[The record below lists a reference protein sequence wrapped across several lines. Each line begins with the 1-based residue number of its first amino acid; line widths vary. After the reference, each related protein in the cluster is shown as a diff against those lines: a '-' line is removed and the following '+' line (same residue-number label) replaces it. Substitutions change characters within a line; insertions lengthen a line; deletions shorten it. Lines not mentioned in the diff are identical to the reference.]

1 MTYSVAVM
9 PSPNPPEQPGRSH
22 VRRHD
27 VAGRDIDEATH
38 FYERVHD
45 AHAVRLTQD
54 EDRPFGYR
62 LRAVG
67 DERLRLR
74 SSALSARRWGR
85 IEPQGR
91 YLVTWAHDGEL
102 AIDGGADT
110 ELVVSAGTPAVYPT
124 GRPFTIEAPP
134 SITLHT
140 IDIDGPAL
148 EALHLARSGEHAEP
162 LRFAQTPDP
171 EGLAALQRTLA
182 ASTPV
187 LLDPAA
193 DRLTRARMVD
203 AVSRRVLDAFAPAP
217 AFPRFPGHPANVIR
231 ALDYI
236 EAHLTEPITTADLAA
251 AAGLSQR
258 GLQQAFGRNDL
269 PTPLEA
275 LREARLRRARTLLA
289 DARPG
294 EVSVAAIARQLG
306 FVHLGRFAGYY
317 AERFGERPSDTLR
330 A

>member
-1 MTYSVAVM
+1 MTYSVGVM
-9 PSPNPPEQPGRSH
+9 SSANPPEQPGRSH
-22 VRRHD
+22 VRRDD
-27 VAGRDIDEATH
+27 VAGRDLDEAVG

-45 AHAVRLTQD
+45 AHAVRLTPED
-54 EDRPFGYR
+54 DRPFRYR

-67 DERLRLR
+67 DDHLRLR

-85 IEPQGR
+85 IEPLGR
-91 YLVTWAHDGEL
+91 YLVTWAHEGDL
-102 AIDGGADT
+102 AFDLGTDD
-110 ELVVSAGTPAVYPT
+110 ELVVGPGTPAVYPT

-134 SITLHT
+134 SVTLHT
-140 IDIDGPAL
+140 IDIDAGSL
-148 EALHLARSGEHAEP
+148 EALHARRTGDRAAP
-162 LRFAQTPDP
+162 LHFDRIPDHD
-171 EGLAALQRTLA
+171 GLAALQRALA

-187 LLDPAA
+187 FLDPAA
-193 DRLTRARMVD
+193 DRLARARLVE
-203 AVSRRVLDAFAPAP
+203 AVGRRVLDAFAPTAVS
-217 AFPRFPGHPANVIR
+217 PRHHGHPANVAR
-231 ALDYI
+231 ALDFI
-236 EAHLTEPITTADLAA
+236 EDHLTEPITTADLAA

-269 PTPLEA
+269 PTPLET

-294 EVSVAAIARQLG
+294 EVSVATIARRLG

-330 A
+330 G

>member
-9 PSPNPPEQPGRSH
+9 PSLNPAAQPGRSH

-27 VAGRDIDEATH
+27 VAGRDLDEATH

-74 SSALSARRWGR
+74 SSALTARRWGL

-102 AIDGGADT
+102 SIDGGTDA
-110 ELVVSAGTPAVYPT
+110 ELVVTAGTPAIYPT
-124 GRPFTIEAPP
+124 GRAFTIEATPG
-134 SITLHT
+134 ITLHT
-140 IDIDGPAL
+140 LDIDGPTL
-148 EALHLARSGEHAEP
+148 EALYLARTGEHAEP
-162 LRFAQTPDP
+162 LRFDRDPDP
-171 EGLAALQRTLA
+171 EGITALRRTLA
-182 ASTPV
+182 ASTAV
-187 LLDPAA
+187 LLDQAA
-193 DRLTRARMVD
+193 DSLARARLVD
-203 AVSRRVLDAFAPAP
+203 AVSRRVLDAFAPSP
-217 AFPRFPGHPANVIR
+217 AFPRYPGHPANVVR

-236 EAHLTEPITTADLAA
+236 ESHLTEPITTADLAA

-294 EVSVAAIARQLG
+294 EVSVATIARRLG

-330 A
+330 G